1 MRAARFSY
9 IDGLRAI
16 AATSVL
22 FHHIVSDFVRDAS
35 DQNTALI
42 SFLISIVSSFDF
54 GRFGVVLFFLISG
67 FVVPFSIKDDNKSDR
82 PIRRFAIGR
91 FFRLYPA
98 FWVSL
103 LFMYGYLV
111 FTGNAPE
118 LKTVLANA
126 TMAANAFGQPWIS
139 GVYWTLFIELAFY
152 LLIAVAF
159 IAGILRQPML
169 VLAAG
174 LLLAV
179 STGGP
184 FLLRLL
190 GVNLPVVYIG
200 LHLSF
205 LFCGLLLRLGVI
217 EKEPGALWA
226 ALVLT
231 IVQMSIIVSIG
242 DFSLARND
250 TFFIVGKLPVIAA
263 YVGAYSVFLLALW
276 TMRPHS
282 NLLSSTGEISYS
294 IYLFHVPVCWT
305 IYLFLP
311 PTGTISDLMTMV
323 LCVVASFAVSILTF
337 RYVEKPMIAVGRG
350 ISGQVNRSLQQLAS

>member
-1 MRAARFSY
+1 MGAGRFSN

-22 FHHIVSDFVRDAS
+22 FHHIFGDFIRDAS
-35 DQNTALI
+35 DQSTPLI
-42 SFLISIVSSFDF
+42 GFLTSIVSSFDF

-67 FVVPFSIKDDNKSDR
+67 FVVPFSIKGDQ

-98 FWVSL
+98 FWLSL
-103 LFMYGYLV
+103 LFMCGYLV
-111 FTGNAPE
+111 FTGNTPE

-126 TMAANAFGQPWIS
+126 TMAANVFGQPWLS

-152 LLIAVAF
+152 VLIAVAF
-159 IAGILRQPML
+159 MAGILRQPLL
-169 VLAAG
+169 VFAAG
-174 LLLAV
+174 LLLAL

-184 FLLRLL
+184 FLLRFL
-190 GVNLPVVYIG
+190 GVNLPVIYIG

-205 LFCGLLLRLGVI
+205 LFCGLLLRFTVI
-217 EKEPGALWA
+217 EKERGALWA
-226 ALVLT
+226 ALVLI

-250 TFFIVGKLPVIAA
+250 TFFIVGKFPVIAS
-263 YVGAYSVFLLALW
+263 YVAAFSVFLLSLW
-276 TMRPHS
+276 TMRPQS
-282 NLLSSTGEISYS
+282 ELLSSTGEISYS

-311 PTGTISDLMTMV
+311 PTGTLSDLITMA
-323 LCVVASFAVSILTF
+323 LCVVGSFAVSILTY
-337 RYVEKPMIAVGRG
+337 RYVEKPMIAVGRR
-350 ISGQVNRSLQQLAS
+350 ISGQVNRPLQQAAS